1 MGEIINLE
9 LIKEHKEKEGTL
21 EVVKESLDIALNY
34 YSVEGDHYKAQILL
48 NIPLE
53 CLTEKIK
60 TLSLRFTINR

>member
-1 MGEIINLE
+1 LGEIINLE

-48 NIPLE
+48 NILNNWDQFFNE
-53 CLTEKIK
+53 EKH
-60 TLSLRFTINR
+60 